1 MDQVS
6 VQIHSES
13 VINMKS
19 WVMPMI
25 FVLIALVFCQSAPAA
40 EFGGYVTLTSDYVK
54 RGVSQSD
61 SGPAIQ
67 LSGDLSFDNGLYAGA
82 WGSSV
87 DIENGPTRTRDLE
100 INFYV
105 GYAVDISAAWQMS
118 FGAVAYAYPGQTGS
132 VDYDYEEFSVGA
144 SFDDRLWLEFAY
156 SPDLYHTGRSTTN
169 IDLFAEWPVNG
180 VWSFGAGAGHY
191 DTSDLTGSAYSYW
204 QLGTT
209 ASLRWVDLDFRYHD
223 TDKWVPIIS
232 THERAKSRF
241 VVTIQIPF

>member
-1 MDQVS
+1 MQNRPEPNRHKARPGDVRQITRLTDGRLANKTVASCVLSPSSARNTVPNTTKSVFRSIVPGSVVIPQVDRVCEHSLQMDQIS

-13 VINMKS
+13 AINMKS

-67 LSGDLSFDNGLYAGA
+67 LSGDLSFDNGVFAGA

-87 DIENGPTRTRDLE
+87 DIQNGPTRKRDLE

-105 GYAVDISAAWQMS
+105 GYVVDISATWRMS
-118 FGAVAYAYPGQTGS
+118 VGAVAYTYPGQTGN

-144 SFDDRLWLEFAY
+144 S
-156 SPDLYHTGRSTTN
+156 
-169 IDLFAEWPVNG
+169 
-180 VWSFGAGAGHY
+180 
-191 DTSDLTGSAYSYW
+191 
-204 QLGTT
+204 
-209 ASLRWVDLDFRYHD
+209 
-223 TDKWVPIIS
+223 
-232 THERAKSRF
+232 
-241 VVTIQIPF
+241 